1 MLRAV
6 PATMDIA
13 ERRVKQLRSGILD
26 WAISLIW
33 SQVTVATFL
42 RFGSPDPEEI
52 LAASFRDTATG
63 GCLTSKEKDL
73 SLKTVMTTGRTL
85 PA

>member
-26 WAISLIW
+26 WAISLTW
-33 SQVTVATFL
+33 SQVTLATFL

-52 LAASFRDTATG
+52 
-63 GCLTSKEKDL
+63 
-73 SLKTVMTTGRTL
+73 
-85 PA
+85 